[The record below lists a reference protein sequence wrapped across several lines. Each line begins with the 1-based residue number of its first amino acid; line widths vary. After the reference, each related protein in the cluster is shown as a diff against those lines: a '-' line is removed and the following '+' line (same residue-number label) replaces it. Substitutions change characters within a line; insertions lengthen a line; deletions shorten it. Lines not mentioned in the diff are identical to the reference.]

1 MSLTPSTPEQKRRSV
16 FLIIAFTF
24 LAATAQVLW
33 KFATN
38 ALGEHPALGA
48 LLTSVPLFAGLAVY
62 GIGAVLMIVAL
73 KHGELSVLYPLIS
86 LSYVW
91 VAILSVV
98 LFAEDM
104 NPLKLAG
111 ILVIM
116 AGVGVLGRGAH
127 R

>member
-1 MSLTPSTPEQKRRSV
+1 MGRVEAARAGRHLTA
-16 FLIIAFTF
+16 LAFV
-24 LAATAQVLW
+24 ARACVL
-33 KFATN
+33 